1 MDRRI
6 SGSILSLGLGLA
18 GGWLAWPVT
27 RASGEPVASVPAAK
41 PAVDQ
46 TARYKKEIEPLLV
59 TYCYDCHG
67 DGSHKGE
74 LAIDSFKDIA
84 AMQGNREVWKRIR
97 EHIGYKLMPPADE
110 DQPDDKERKQ
120 LLSWIDDAV
129 FPVDP
134 ARPDPG
140 RIPLRRLNRE
150 EYRNTIQDL
159 LGVEVAVE
167 NVLPPDDSGYGFDNI
182 GDVLTLSPVHIE
194 RYLAAARQA
203 LDKAVHPDPMPRPER
218 KIAGA
223 TMDGPGLRSEDGHYL
238 WKAGEATCHPYFT
251 AGRYKLKVVAAGT
264 WGGNDPPKMELRLDG
279 NLVSTWDVKNPMDS
293 PKWYTAEVKIE
304 AKGEHRI
311 GVTFPNDFWDESIK
325 DPARRDR
332 NLMVNRVEIEGPLDG
347 PLPPKP
353 ETHRAIYGERRS
365 GEDDK
370 AYALGVLSKF
380 ARHAFRRSP
389 HPGEVERYLRF
400 VDVAGSQGQGI
411 EHGIRLALEAMLVS
425 PSFLF
430 REEPVQGGGRADKIV
445 QLGEHALA
453 SRLSYFL
460 WSSMPDDRLLDLA
473 DAGQLRK
480 HLDEEITRMIGSPKS
495 ERFISNFGGQWLQL
509 RNLASASPDE
519 KRFPNYNRAI
529 GRDMRK
535 ETELFLSDTLHSNQP
550 ITTLLDADY
559 SFLNGNL
566 ARFYGIPGVDGKEF
580 RKVSLAGTPRRGL
593 MGQGAVLIVTS
604 YPTRTS
610 PVLRGKYVLQ
620 NLLDLTPPPPPPN
633 IPQLGGNHGQ
643 NLTLREQ
650 MEIHRKDPSC
660 ANCHALMDPIGFAYE
675 QYDAV
680 GSFRN
685 DDRGNP
691 INTAGKLSDGTAF
704 TTVDELR
711 ALILTKHGGEFQRA
725 LASKLLT
732 YALGRGT
739 DWYDRP
745 AIDAITAKAAKDN
758 GRFQTFIRA
767 VIDSVPF
774 QYRRSS

>member
-1 MDRRI
+1 M
-6 SGSILSLGLGLA
+6 A
-18 GGWLAWPVT
+18 GGWFAWPCL
-27 RASGEPVASVPAAK
+27 RASAQTPPAPIAAPAK
-41 PAVDQ
+41 AADQ
-46 TARYKKEIEPLLV
+46 VARYKKEVEPLLV
-59 TYCYDCHG
+59 NYCFDCHG

-84 AMQGNREVWKRIR
+84 AMQKNREVWKRIR

-110 DQPDDKERKQ
+110 DQPSDQERQQ
-120 LLSWIDDAV
+120 LLSWIDAAV

-134 ARPDPG
+134 AHPDPG
-140 RIPLRRLNRE
+140 RVLLRRLNRE
-150 EYRNTIQDL
+150 EYRNTIKDL
-159 LGVEVAVE
+159 LGVDLEVE
-167 NVLPPDDSGYGFDNI
+167 NILPPDDSGYGFDNI

-194 RYLAAARQA
+194 RYLTAARQA
-203 LDKAVHPDPMPRPER
+203 LDRAVHPDPMPRPER
-218 KIAGA
+218 KIAGSILE
-223 TMDGPGLRSEDGHYL
+223 GPGRRSEDGHYL
-238 WKAGEATCHPYFT
+238 WKAGEAVCNPEFQQP
-251 AGRYKLKVVAAGT
+251 GRYLLKVVAGGT
-264 WGGNDPPKMELRLDG
+264 WGGNEPPKMELRLDG
-279 NLVSTWDVKNPMDS
+279 NLVSTWEVKNLMDTQ
-293 PKWYTAEVKIE
+293 KWYTVEVDIPT
-304 AKGEHRI
+304 KGPHRV
-311 GVTFPNDFWDESIK
+311 GVTFPNDFWDETIK
-325 DPARRDR
+325 DPSKRDR
-332 NLMVNRVEIEGPLDG
+332 NLMVNRVEIQGPMDG

-365 GEDDK
+365 NEDDK
-370 AYALGVLSKF
+370 AYALRVLSGF
-380 ARHAFRRSP
+380 ARHAFRRTP
-389 HPGEVERYLRF
+389 QAGEVERYLRF
-400 VDVAGSQGQGI
+400 IGVAGSQGQSL
-411 EHGIRLALEAMLVS
+411 EHGIRLAMEAMLAS

-430 REEPVQGGGRADKIV
+430 REEPVQGGGKADKIV

-473 DAGQLRK
+473 DAGQLRQ
-480 HLDEEITRMIGSPKS
+480 HLDEEIQRMIGSPKS

-509 RNLASASPDE
+509 RNLTSASPDE
-519 KRFPNYNRAI
+519 KRFTNYNRSV

-535 ETELFLSDTLHSNQP
+535 ETDLFLTDILRSNLP
-550 ITTLLDADY
+550 VSTLLDADY

-566 ARFYGIPGVDGKEF
+566 ARFYGIQGVDGKEF

-593 MGQGAVLIVTS
+593 MGQGAVLMVTS

-620 NLLDLTPPPPPPN
+620 NLLDMTPPPPPPN
-633 IPQLGGNHGQ
+633 IPQLGGNHGK

-650 MEIHRKDPSC
+650 MELHRKDPSC

-675 QYDAV
+675 QFDAV

-685 DDRGNP
+685 DDRGNR
-691 INTAGKLSDGTAF
+691 IDTAGKLADGESFANPA
-704 TTVDELR
+704 ELR
-711 ALILTKHGGEFQRA
+711 ELILRKHGGEFQRA

-745 AIDAITAKAAKDN
+745 AIDAITAKAAKDD